1 MRHNKISLL
10 LEDGLQKAEV
20 ILAAKDLINNIQKA
34 IERLAEIEIEDT
46 MPLADTMRTVFG
58 EKLSDD
64 FEQLVKSEL
73 DSSIEQLR
81 VSKDKISDFITGLE
95 GNFDVSSEGNFS
107 DMAYDDSND
116 AVEVAPQEE
125 EMDDGFGAV
134 PTAAGEEDEPV
145 GRKLKES
152 ADDVKKG
159 DKVKVLKTAMA
170 DYLEKNSKSPLN
182 PIEKK
187 YFEELKYNFPDLV
200 TTVVDIK
207 KDGITVVL
215 KKGNKQTTMFI
226 PAMAYKKLEGV
237 NESIDTLVR
246 WILTESAQK
255 MNKEQYF
262 DFKSKILN
270 KKKEDPKKLAEW
282 IKSKKK

>member
-1 MRHNKISLL
+1 MKHTKISLL

-20 ILAAKDLINNIQKA
+20 ILAAKDLINNIQKS

-46 MPLADTMRTVFG
+46 MPLADTMRNVFG
-58 EKLSDD
+58 ERLSDD
-64 FEQLVKSEL
+64 FEGLVKSEL

-95 GNFDVSSEGNFS
+95 GKFDPSTNPEFS
-107 DMAYDDSND
+107 DMAMEDEPSMDVQDEESEDD
-116 AVEVAPQEE
+116 
-125 EMDDGFGAV
+125 FGAV
-134 PTAAGEEDEPV
+134 ASTAGEEDEPV

-152 ADDVKKG
+152 VDDVKKG
-159 DKVKVLKTAMA
+159 DKVKVIKTAMM

-182 PIEKK
+182 PMEKK

-200 TTVVDIK
+200 TTVTDIK
-207 KDGITVVL
+207 KDGINVVL
-215 KKGNKQTTMFI
+215 KKGNKPTTMFI
-226 PAMAYKKLEGV
+226 PAMAYKKVEGV
-237 NESIDTLVR
+237 NESLDTLIR

-255 MNKEQYF
+255 MNKNQYF
-262 DFKSKILN
+262 DFKSKILA

-282 IKSKKK
+282 IKTKKK